1 VATENLVRLNER
13 EYAPQTRS
21 LPFTVPVGTKQL
33 IVSLTRVD
41 WPAVGEVAR
50 IKITWPD
57 GDTSILGFHGGVN
70 GSLARGATVPPA
82 GLNSGVAD
90 VEVLQTIRTAISVD
104 AET

>member
-1 VATENLVRLNER
+1 VPIENLARVNER
-13 EYAPQTRS
+13 DYAPQTRS
-21 LPFTVPVGTKQL
+21 IPFTVPVGTKTVT
-33 IVSLTRVD
+33 VSLTRVD

-70 GSLARGATVPPA
+70 GSVARGGTVPPA
-82 GLNSGVAD
+82 GLTNGVAD
-90 VEVLQTIRTAISVD
+90 VEVIQALRTAISVD